1 MSAINRL
8 EMRNISIAFGG
19 FAALTQVDFLTE
31 GGSVH
36 ALTGANGAGK
46 STLMAVLSGAH
57 NHYSGEILLDDQ
69 PVSIRTPR
77 DAKKLG
83 IHLVQQEVDVALVPQ
98 LSVAENILLDQLA
111 EPGHVYSWREIR
123 CQARALLNQLEVNID
138 VNRLVE
144 RCSLAEKQQILLA
157 RALSHHCRFLIL
169 DEPTAPLDQHESERL
184 FTVVRRLQSNG
195 IGVVF
200 ISHRI
205 HELKAICDRLT
216 VLRDGRLIESSPMAA
231 LSGEQIVEK
240 MLGHQLTDVYPPR
253 REQSRQPLLL
263 SVEGLHDDQLLADIS
278 LHLRKGEILGIA
290 GLAGAGKTELCKALF
305 GANKSRVEKGELH
318 GKPWRPRSPHDSV
331 ENRMAL
337 VPEERR
343 KEGIFIDEPVSMN
356 LSVSADNSFS
366 RWSLFGHRQAWRWAE
381 EVIQRLNVRTTGPAQ
396 ILRRLSGGNQQKV
409 AIGKWLRNNADV
421 LIFDEPTKGVD
432 IKAKT
437 DLFSLIDGLA
447 REGKGIIYASGEF
460 SELVGLC
467 DRICVLWDGR
477 IVAEMEGRE
486 ATEEMLLL
494 YSTGGTP
501 A

>member
-57 NHYSGEILLDDQ
+57 HHYSGEILLDDQ

-123 CQARALLNQLEVNID
+123 RQARALLNQLEVNID

-216 VLRDGRLIESSPMAA
+216 VLRDGRLIESCPMAA

-240 MLGHQLTDVYPPR
+240 MLGHQLNDVYPPR
-253 REQSRQPLLL
+253 RELSEQPLLL

-331 ENRMAL
+331 DNRMAL